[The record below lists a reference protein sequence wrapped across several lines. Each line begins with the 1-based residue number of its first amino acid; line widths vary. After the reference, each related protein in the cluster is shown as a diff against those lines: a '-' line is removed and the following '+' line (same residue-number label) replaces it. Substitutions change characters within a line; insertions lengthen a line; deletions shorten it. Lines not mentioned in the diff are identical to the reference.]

1 MGIKD
6 FVCLEK
12 KMKVFELLY
21 WVGGF
26 LQSSVM
32 KLRDVLY

>member
-1 MGIKD
+1 MFRK
-6 FVCLEK
+6 E
-12 KMKVFELLY
+12 MKVFELLY

-26 LQSSVM
+26 LQSSMM